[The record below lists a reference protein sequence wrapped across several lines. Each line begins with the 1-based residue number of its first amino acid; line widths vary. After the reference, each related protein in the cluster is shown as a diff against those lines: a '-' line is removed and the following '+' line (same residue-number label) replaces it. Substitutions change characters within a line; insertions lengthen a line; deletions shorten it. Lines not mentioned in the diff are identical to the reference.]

1 MRFLCSIVLLVGVIS
16 VANQERARSSV
27 LDIDSVIHLNNSILQ
42 HDYVLIAFVS
52 KQCSKSRALKPNLE
66 WAANRIGEEKLPV
79 HIVRVD
85 VDRLT
90 LPMNETATVNE
101 LFGIGETPTLKW
113 ATKGNVS
120 GYHGEFSA
128 NGIFDWVQR

>member
-1 MRFLCSIVLLVGVIS
+1 MRFLHSVVILISLISIASQV
-16 VANQERARSSV
+16 ERTLSSV
-27 LDIDSVIHLNNSILQ
+27 SDIDSVIQLNNSILS

-52 KQCSKSRALKPNLE
+52 THCSKSRAIKPNLE

-79 HIVRVD
+79 HVVRVD
-85 VDRLT
+85 VDRL
-90 LPMNETATVNE
+90 NETEKVKE

-113 ATKGNVS
+113 ASRGNVS